1 MRQPNQ
7 RYYLLGHRAARAE
20 RLENCQDGFA
30 YVQQLQKHG
39 KQLDGVEFD
48 VQMTADGKFV
58 VVHDETL
65 NRLAGQQSWIAD
77 KTWTELDAIVQSD
90 YGRFSQR
97 FELGFLK
104 HHVLLLDDLPR
115 YLQHFCHIEL
125 EIKTHAKTQPAL
137 LVKNLLRLLSQEIW
151 QALPITLTSFDT
163 DILYQIQN
171 QQQFL
176 NFHFPTGLLLE
187 PKTLEPKT
195 LEPKTLKPKTL
206 EPNTTLAGQIA
217 FLPTP
222 DAAGKNLILQ
232 TFNRACA
239 LGCRQVGIYYALI
252 TPTLLEIAK
261 IYGLTVS
268 AWTVN
273 EVDVAKRLIEMGVD
287 CVITDYPTQFLTQL
301 YELNI

>member
-1 MRQPNQ
+1 MRHPNQ
-7 RYYLLGHRAARAE
+7 TYYLLGHRAARAE
-20 RLENCQDGFA
+20 ILENCQDGFS

-65 NRLAGQQSWIAD
+65 NRLAKQQSWIAD
-77 KTWTELDAIVQSD
+77 KTWAELESIVQSD

-104 HHVLLLDDLPR
+104 HHVLLLDDLPP
-115 YLQHFCHIEL
+115 YLQHFRHIEL
-125 EIKTHAKTQPAL
+125 EIKTHAKTQPAS
-137 LVKNLLRLLSQEIW
+137 LVKNLLRLLSQEVW
-151 QALPITLTSFDT
+151 QALPVTLTSFDT
-163 DILYQIQN
+163 DILYQIQS

-195 LEPKTLKPKTL
+195 LEPKTL
-206 EPNTTLAGQIA
+206 EPETMMASQIA

-239 LGCRQVGIYYALI
+239 LGCSQVGIYYPLI

-261 IYGLTVS
+261 IYGLTVT

-273 EVDVAKRLIEMGVD
+273 EVEVAKRLIGMGVD

-301 YELNI
+301 YELNV

>member
-1 MRQPNQ
+1 MRHPNQ

-77 KTWTELDAIVQSD
+77 KTWAELDAIVQSD
-90 YGRFSQR
+90 YERFSQR

-104 HHVLLLDDLPR
+104 HHVLLLDDLPP
-115 YLQHFCHIEL
+115 YLQHFRHIEL

-176 NFHFPTGLLLE
+176 TFHFPTGLLLE
-187 PKTLEPKT
+187 P
-195 LEPKTLKPKTL
+195 
-206 EPNTTLAGQIA
+206 NTTLAGQFA

-252 TPTLLEIAK
+252 TPTLLEIAE

-301 YELNI
+301 YEFNV

>member
-1 MRQPNQ
+1 MRYPNQ
-7 RYYLLGHRAARAE
+7 TYYLLGHRAARAE

-65 NRLAGQQSWIAD
+65 DRLARQQSWIAD
-77 KTWTELDAIVQSD
+77 KTWAELDTIVQSD

-104 HHVLLLDDLPR
+104 HHILLLDDLPP
-115 YLQHFCHIEL
+115 YLQHFRHIEL

-137 LVKNLLRLLSQEIW
+137 LVKNLLRLLSQEVW
-151 QALPITLTSFDT
+151 QDLPITLTSFDT
-163 DILYQIQN
+163 DILYQIQS

-176 NFHFPTGLLLE
+176 PFHFPTGLLLE

-195 LEPKTLKPKTL
+195 LEPKA
-206 EPNTTLAGQIA
+206 TLASQIA

-222 DAAGKNLILQ
+222 DAAGKI
-232 TFNRACA
+232 
-239 LGCRQVGIYYALI
+239 
-252 TPTLLEIAK
+252 
-261 IYGLTVS
+261 
-268 AWTVN
+268 
-273 EVDVAKRLIEMGVD
+273 
-287 CVITDYPTQFLTQL
+287 
-301 YELNI
+301 

>member
-1 MRQPNQ
+1 MRHPNQ
-7 RYYLLGHRAARAE
+7 MYYLLGHRAARAE
-20 RLENCQDGFA
+20 VLENCQDGFA

-65 NRLAGQQSWIAD
+65 NRLARQQSWIAD
-77 KTWTELDAIVQSD
+77 KTWAELDAIVQSD

-104 HHVLLLDDLPR
+104 HHVLLLNDLPP
-115 YLQHFCHIEL
+115 YLQHFRHIEL

-137 LVKNLLRLLSQEIW
+137 LVKNLLRLLSQEVW

-176 NFHFPTGLLLE
+176 TFHFPTGLLLE

-195 LEPKTLKPKTL
+195 LEPKT
-206 EPNTTLAGQIA
+206 TLASHIA

-222 DAAGKNLILQ
+222 DAAGKHLILQ

-239 LGCRQVGIYYALI
+239 LGCSQVGIYYPLI

-261 IYGLTVS
+261 IYGLTVT

-301 YELNI
+301 YELNV

>member
-1 MRQPNQ
+1 MRHPNQ
-7 RYYLLGHRAARAE
+7 TYYLLGHRAARAE
-20 RLENCQDGFA
+20 MLENCQDGFA
-30 YVQQLQKHG
+30 YVQQLQKQG

-65 NRLAGQQSWIAD
+65 NRLARQQSWIAD
-77 KTWTELDAIVQSD
+77 KTWAELGAIVQSD
-90 YGRFSQR
+90 YERFSQC

-104 HHVLLLDDLPR
+104 HHLLLLDDLPP

-125 EIKTHAKTQPAL
+125 EIKTHAKTHPAL

-176 NFHFPTGLLLE
+176 NFHFPKGLLLE

-195 LEPKTLKPKTL
+195 LEP
-206 EPNTTLAGQIA
+206 NTTLASQIA

-239 LGCRQVGIYYALI
+239 LGCSQVGIYYPLI
-252 TPTLLEIAK
+252 TPALLEIAK

-273 EVDVAKRLIEMGVD
+273 EVEVAKRLIEMGVD

-301 YELNI
+301 YEFNV

>member
-1 MRQPNQ
+1 MRHPNQ

-48 VQMTADGKFV
+48 IQMTADGRFV

-77 KTWTELDAIVQSD
+77 KTWAELDAIVQSD
-90 YGRFSQR
+90 YGRFSQY
-97 FELGFLK
+97 FEPGFLK
-104 HHVLLLDDLPR
+104 HHVLLLDDLPP
-115 YLQHFCHIEL
+115 YLQYFHHIEL

-171 QQQFL
+171 QQQL
-176 NFHFPTGLLLE
+176 LSLKLHTGLLLE
-187 PKTLEPKT
+187 PKT
-195 LEPKTLKPKTL
+195 
-206 EPNTTLAGQIA
+206 TLAGQIT

-222 DAAGKNLILQ
+222 DTAGKNLILQ

-239 LGCRQVGIYYALI
+239 LGCSQVGIYYALI

-301 YELNI
+301 YDFNV

>member
-1 MRQPNQ
+1 MRHPNQ

-48 VQMTADGKFV
+48 IQMTADGKFV

-77 KTWTELDAIVQSD
+77 KTWAELDAIVQSD
-90 YGRFSQR
+90 YERFSQR

-104 HHVLLLDDLPR
+104 HHLLLLDDLAP
-115 YLQHFCHIEL
+115 YLQYFHHIEL
-125 EIKTHAKTQPAL
+125 EIKTHAKTHPAL
-137 LVKNLLRLLSQEIW
+137 LVKNLLRLLSQEVW

-171 QQQFL
+171 QQQL
-176 NFHFPTGLLLE
+176 LSLKLHTGLLLE
-187 PKTLEPKT
+187 PKT
-195 LEPKTLKPKTL
+195 
-206 EPNTTLAGQIA
+206 TLAGQIT

-222 DAAGKNLILQ
+222 DTAGKNLILQ

-239 LGCRQVGIYYALI
+239 LGCSQVGIYYALI

-261 IYGLTVS
+261 IYGLTVT

-301 YELNI
+301 YDFNV

>member
-1 MRQPNQ
+1 MRHPNQ
-7 RYYLLGHRAARAE
+7 TYYLLGHRAARAE
-20 RLENCQDGFA
+20 MLENCQDGFA

-65 NRLAGQQSWIAD
+65 NRLARQQSWIAD
-77 KTWTELDAIVQSD
+77 KTWAELDAIVQSD

-104 HHVLLLDDLPR
+104 HHVLLLNDLPP
-115 YLQHFCHIEL
+115 YLQHFRHIEL
-125 EIKTHAKTQPAL
+125 EIKTHVKTQPAL

-151 QALPITLTSFDT
+151 QDLPITLTSFDT
-163 DILYQIQN
+163 DILYQIHN

-176 NFHFPTGLLLE
+176 NFYFPTGLLLE
-187 PKTLEPKT
+187 PKT
-195 LEPKTLKPKTL
+195 
-206 EPNTTLAGQIA
+206 TLASQIA

-222 DAAGKNLILQ
+222 DTAGKNLILQ

-261 IYGLTVS
+261 IYGLTVT

-301 YELNI
+301 YEFNV

>member
-1 MRQPNQ
+1 MRHPNQ
-7 RYYLLGHRAARAE
+7 TYYLLGHRAARAE
-20 RLENCQDGFA
+20 MLENCQDGFA
-30 YVQQLQKHG
+30 YVQQLQKQG

-48 VQMTADGKFV
+48 IQMTADGKFV

-65 NRLAGQQSWIAD
+65 NRLARQQSWIVD
-77 KTWTELDAIVQSD
+77 KTWAELDAIVQSD

-104 HHVLLLDDLPR
+104 HPILLLDDLPP
-115 YLQHFCHIEL
+115 YLQHFRHIEL
-125 EIKTHAKTQPAL
+125 EIKTHAKTHPAL
-137 LVKNLLRLLSQEIW
+137 LVKNLLRLLSQGIW

-176 NFHFPTGLLLE
+176 TFHFLTGLLLE
-187 PKTLEPKT
+187 PKT
-195 LEPKTLKPKTL
+195 
-206 EPNTTLAGQIA
+206 TLASQIA

-239 LGCRQVGIYYALI
+239 LGCSQVGIYYALI

-261 IYGLTVS
+261 IYGLTVT

-273 EVDVAKRLIEMGVD
+273 EVEVAKRLIEMGID
-287 CVITDYPTQFLTQL
+287 CVITDYHTQFLTQL
-301 YELNI
+301 YDFNV

>member
-1 MRQPNQ
+1 MRHPNQ
-7 RYYLLGHRAARAE
+7 TYYLLGHRAARAE
-20 RLENCQDGFA
+20 MLENCQDGFA

-65 NRLAGQQSWIAD
+65 NRLARQQSWIAD
-77 KTWTELDAIVQSD
+77 KTWAELGAIVQSD

-97 FELGFLK
+97 FEPGFLK
-104 HHVLLLDDLPR
+104 HHVLLLDDLPP

-151 QALPITLTSFDT
+151 QDLPITLTSFDT

-195 LEPKTLKPKTL
+195 LEP
-206 EPNTTLAGQIA
+206 NTTLASQIA

-239 LGCRQVGIYYALI
+239 LGCSQVGIYYPLI
-252 TPTLLEIAK
+252 TPALLEIAK

-273 EVDVAKRLIEMGVD
+273 EVEVAKRLIEMGVD

-301 YELNI
+301 YEFNV

>member
-151 QALPITLTSFDT
+151 QDLPITLTSFDT

-176 NFHFPTGLLLE
+176 TFHFPTGLL
-187 PKTLEPKT
+187 LEPKT

-301 YELNI
+301 YEFNV

>member
-1 MRQPNQ
+1 MRYPNQ
-7 RYYLLGHRAARAE
+7 TCYLLGHRAARAE
-20 RLENCQDGFA
+20 MLENCQDGFA

-65 NRLAGQQSWIAD
+65 NRLARQQSWIAD

-104 HHVLLLDDLPR
+104 HHILLLDDLSP
-115 YLQHFCHIEL
+115 YLQHFRHIEL

-151 QALPITLTSFDT
+151 QDLPITLTSFDT
-163 DILYQIQN
+163 DILYQILS
-171 QQQFL
+171 QQQSL
-176 NFHFPTGLLLE
+176 TLKRHTGLLLD
-187 PKTLEPKT
+187 
-195 LEPKTLKPKTL
+195 LK
-206 EPNTTLAGQIA
+206 TTLASQIA

-239 LGCRQVGIYYALI
+239 LGCSQVGIYYPLI

-273 EVDVAKRLIEMGVD
+273 EVEVAKRLIEMGVD

-301 YELNI
+301 YEFNV

>member
-1 MRQPNQ
+1 MRYPNQ
-7 RYYLLGHRAARAE
+7 TYYLLGHRAARAE
-20 RLENCQDGFA
+20 LLENCQDGFA
-30 YVQQLQKHG
+30 YVQRLQKHD

-58 VVHDETL
+58 VLHDETL

-77 KTWTELDAIVQSD
+77 KTWAELNAVVQSD
-90 YGRFSQR
+90 HGRFSQR

-104 HHVLLLDDLPR
+104 HHVLLLDDLLP
-115 YLQHFCHIEL
+115 YLQYFHHIEL
-125 EIKTHAKTQPAL
+125 EIKTHAKTQPAV
-137 LVKNLLRLLSQEIW
+137 LVKNLLRLLSQEVW

-176 NFHFPTGLLLE
+176 TFHFPTGLLLE
-187 PKTLEPKT
+187 PKTLEPKI
-195 LEPKTLKPKTL
+195 L
-206 EPNTTLAGQIA
+206 EPNTRLASQIA

-222 DAAGKNLILQ
+222 DTAGKNLILQ

-261 IYGLTVS
+261 IYGLTVT

-273 EVDVAKRLIEMGVD
+273 EVDVAKSLIKMGVD

-301 YELNI
+301 YELNV

>member
-1 MRQPNQ
+1 MRHPNQ
-7 RYYLLGHRAARAE
+7 TYYLLGHRAARAE
-20 RLENCQDGFA
+20 MLENCQDGFA

-39 KQLDGVEFD
+39 RQLDGVEFD

-65 NRLAGQQSWIAD
+65 NRLAGQQSWIGD
-77 KTWTELDAIVQSD
+77 KTWAELDAIVQSD
-90 YGRFSQR
+90 YGRFSQY
-97 FELGFLK
+97 FEHGFLK
-104 HHVLLLDDLPR
+104 HHVLLLDDLAP
-115 YLQHFCHIEL
+115 YLQHFRHIEL
-125 EIKTHAKTQPAL
+125 EIKTHAKTQPAS

-163 DILYQIQN
+163 DVLYQIRN
-171 QQQFL
+171 QQQSL
-176 NFHFPTGLLLE
+176 PPKLHTGLLLE
-187 PKTLEPKT
+187 PKT
-195 LEPKTLKPKTL
+195 
-206 EPNTTLAGQIA
+206 TLASQIT

-239 LGCRQVGIYYALI
+239 LGCSQVGIYYALI

-261 IYGLTVS
+261 IYGLTVT

-301 YELNI
+301 YDFNV

>member
-1 MRQPNQ
+1 MRHPNQ
-7 RYYLLGHRAARAE
+7 TYYLLGHRAARAE

-30 YVQQLQKHG
+30 YVKQLQKHG

-65 NRLAGQQSWIAD
+65 NRLARQQSWIAD
-77 KTWTELDAIVQSD
+77 KTWAELDAIVQSD

-104 HHVLLLDDLPR
+104 HHLLLLNDLPP
-115 YLQHFCHIEL
+115 YLQHFRHIEL
-125 EIKTHAKTQPAL
+125 EIKTHAKTQPAS

-163 DILYQIQN
+163 DILYQIHN

-176 NFHFPTGLLLE
+176 TFHFPTGLLLE
-187 PKTLEPKT
+187 PKSTM
-195 LEPKTLKPKTL
+195 
-206 EPNTTLAGQIA
+206 ASQIA

-239 LGCRQVGIYYALI
+239 LGCSQVGIYFALI
-252 TPTLLEIAK
+252 TPALLEIAK
-261 IYGLTVS
+261 IYGLTVT

-301 YELNI
+301 YDFNV

>member
-1 MRQPNQ
+1 MRKKKKKNWG
-7 RYYLLGHRAARAE
+7 LGQRAARAE
-20 RLENCQDGFA
+20 MQENCQDGFS
-30 YVQQLQKHG
+30 YEKKKKKHG

-65 NRLAGQQSWIAD
+65 NRLAKQQSWIAD
-77 KTWTELDAIVQSD
+77 RTWAELDAIVRSD
-90 YGRFSQR
+90 YERFSQR

-104 HHVLLLDDLPR
+104 HHVLLLDDLPP
-115 YLQHFCHIEL
+115 YLQHFRHIEL
-125 EIKTHAKTQPAL
+125 EIKPHAKTHPAS
-137 LVKNLLRLLSQEIW
+137 LVKNLLRLLSQGIW

-171 QQQFL
+171 QQQL
-176 NFHFPTGLLLE
+176 LSLKLHTGLLLE
-187 PKTLEPKT
+187 PKT
-195 LEPKTLKPKTL
+195 
-206 EPNTTLAGQIA
+206 TLAGQIT

-222 DAAGKNLILQ
+222 DAAGKSLILQ

-239 LGCRQVGIYYALI
+239 LGCSQVGIYYALI

-261 IYGLTVS
+261 IYGLTVT

-301 YELNI
+301 YEFNV

>member
-1 MRQPNQ
+1 MRHPNQ
-7 RYYLLGHRAARAE
+7 TYYLLGHRAARAE

-65 NRLAGQQSWIAD
+65 HRLARQQSWIAD
-77 KTWTELDAIVQSD
+77 KTWAELDAIVQSD
-90 YGRFSQR
+90 YGRFSQC
-97 FELGFLK
+97 FELRFLK
-104 HHVLLLDDLPR
+104 HHVLLLDDLPP
-115 YLQHFCHIEL
+115 YLQHFSHIEL
-125 EIKTHAKTQPAL
+125 EIKTHAKTHPAL

-176 NFHFPTGLLLE
+176 TFHFPTGLLLE

-195 LEPKTLKPKTL
+195 LEPKTLEPK
-206 EPNTTLAGQIA
+206 TTLASQIA

-222 DAAGKNLILQ
+222 DAAGKHLILQ

-239 LGCRQVGIYYALI
+239 LGCSQVGIYYPLI
-252 TPTLLEIAK
+252 TPALLEIAK
-261 IYGLTVS
+261 IYGLTVT

-301 YELNI
+301 NELNI

>member
-20 RLENCQDGFA
+20 MLENCQDGFA

-48 VQMTADGKFV
+48 IQMTADGKFV

-97 FELGFLK
+97 FEPGFLK
-104 HHVLLLDDLPR
+104 HHVLLLDDLPP

-125 EIKTHAKTQPAL
+125 EIKTHAKTHPAL

-195 LEPKTLKPKTL
+195 LEP
-206 EPNTTLAGQIA
+206 NTMLASQIT

-222 DAAGKNLILQ
+222 DTAGKNLILQ

-239 LGCRQVGIYYALI
+239 LGCSQVGIYYPLI
-252 TPTLLEIAK
+252 TPALLEIAK

-273 EVDVAKRLIEMGVD
+273 EVEVAKRLIEMGVD

-301 YELNI
+301 YDFNV

>member
-1 MRQPNQ
+1 MRHPNQ
-7 RYYLLGHRAARAE
+7 TYYLLGHRAARAE

-30 YVQQLQKHG
+30 YVQQLQKQG

-65 NRLAGQQSWIAD
+65 NRLARQQSWIAD
-77 KTWTELDAIVQSD
+77 KTWAELGAIVQSD

-97 FELGFLK
+97 FEAGFLK

-125 EIKTHAKTQPAL
+125 EIKTHAKTQPAS
-137 LVKNLLRLLSQEIW
+137 LVENLLRLLSQGIW

-195 LEPKTLKPKTL
+195 LAPK
-206 EPNTTLAGQIA
+206 TTLASHII

-239 LGCRQVGIYYALI
+239 LGCSQVGIYYALI
-252 TPTLLEIAK
+252 TPALLEIAK
-261 IYGLTVS
+261 IYGLTVT

-273 EVDVAKRLIEMGVD
+273 EVNVAKRLIAMGVD

-301 YELNI
+301 YDFNV

>member
-1 MRQPNQ
+1 MRHPNQ
-7 RYYLLGHRAARAE
+7 TYYLLGHRAARAE

-39 KQLDGVEFD
+39 KQVDGVEFD

-65 NRLAGQQSWIAD
+65 NRLAKQQSWIAD
-77 KTWTELDAIVQSD
+77 KTWAELDAIVQSD

-104 HHVLLLDDLPR
+104 HHVLLLDDLPP
-115 YLQHFCHIEL
+115 YLQYFHHIEL
-125 EIKTHAKTQPAL
+125 EIKTHAKTHPAL

-176 NFHFPTGLLLE
+176 TFHFPTGLLLE
-187 PKTLEPKT
+187 PKTLEPRT
-195 LEPKTLKPKTL
+195 LEPKTL
-206 EPNTTLAGQIA
+206 ESNTTLASQIA

-222 DAAGKNLILQ
+222 DAAGKHLILQ

-239 LGCRQVGIYYALI
+239 LGCSQVGIYYALI

-261 IYGLTVS
+261 IYGLTVT

>member
-1 MRQPNQ
+1 MRHPNQ
-7 RYYLLGHRAARAE
+7 TYYLLGHRAARAE

-48 VQMTADGKFV
+48 IQMTADGKFV

-65 NRLAGQQSWIAD
+65 NRLARQQSWIAD
-77 KTWTELDAIVQSD
+77 KTWAELDAIVQSD

-104 HHVLLLDDLPR
+104 HHILLLDDLPP
-115 YLQHFCHIEL
+115 YLQHFRHIEL

-137 LVKNLLRLLSQEIW
+137 LVKNLLRLLSQEVW
-151 QALPITLTSFDT
+151 QDLPITLTSFDT
-163 DILYQIQN
+163 DTLYQIQS

-195 LEPKTLKPKTL
+195 LEPKP
-206 EPNTTLAGQIA
+206 TLASQIA

-222 DAAGKNLILQ
+222 DAAGKHLILQ

-239 LGCRQVGIYYALI
+239 LGCSQVGIYYVLI
-252 TPTLLEIAK
+252 TPALLEIAK
-261 IYGLTVS
+261 IYGLTVT

-273 EVDVAKRLIEMGVD
+273 EVDVAKCLIEMGVD

-301 YELNI
+301 NELNV

>member
-1 MRQPNQ
+1 MRHPNQ

-20 RLENCQDGFA
+20 MLENCQDGFA

-48 VQMTADGKFV
+48 IQMTADGKFV

-115 YLQHFCHIEL
+115 YLQYFCHIEL
-125 EIKTHAKTQPAL
+125 EIKTHAKTHPAL

-171 QQQFL
+171 QQQSL
-176 NFHFPTGLLLE
+176 PPKLHTGLLLE
-187 PKTLEPKT
+187 PKT
-195 LEPKTLKPKTL
+195 
-206 EPNTTLAGQIA
+206 TLASQIT

-239 LGCRQVGIYYALI
+239 LGCSQVGIYYALI

-261 IYGLTVS
+261 IYGLTVT

-273 EVDVAKRLIEMGVD
+273 EVDVAKRLIKMGVD

-301 YELNI
+301 YELNA

>member
-1 MRQPNQ
+1 MRHPNQ
-7 RYYLLGHRAARAE
+7 TYYLLGHRAARAE

-30 YVQQLQKHG
+30 YVKQLQKHG

-65 NRLAGQQSWIAD
+65 NRLARQQSWIAD
-77 KTWTELDAIVQSD
+77 KTWAELDAIVQSD

-104 HHVLLLDDLPR
+104 HHLLLLNDLPP
-115 YLQHFCHIEL
+115 YLQHFRHIEL
-125 EIKTHAKTQPAL
+125 EIKTHAKTQPAS

-163 DILYQIQN
+163 DILYQIHN

-176 NFHFPTGLLLE
+176 TFHFPTGLLLE
-187 PKTLEPKT
+187 PKSTM
-195 LEPKTLKPKTL
+195 
-206 EPNTTLAGQIA
+206 ASQIA

-239 LGCRQVGIYYALI
+239 LGCSQVGIYFALI
-252 TPTLLEIAK
+252 TPALLEIAK
-261 IYGLTVS
+261 IYGLTVT

-273 EVDVAKRLIEMGVD
+273 EVDVAKRLIEVGVD

-301 YELNI
+301 YDFNV

>member
-1 MRQPNQ
+1 MRHLNQ
-7 RYYLLGHRAARAE
+7 TYYLLGHRAARAE

-48 VQMTADGKFV
+48 IQMTADGKFV

-65 NRLAGQQSWIAD
+65 NRLARQQSWIAD
-77 KTWTELDAIVQSD
+77 KTWAELDAIVQSD

-104 HHVLLLDDLPR
+104 HRLLLLDDLPP
-115 YLQHFCHIEL
+115 YLQHFCHIQL

-176 NFHFPTGLLLE
+176 TFHFPTGLLLE

-195 LEPKTLKPKTL
+195 LEPKTLEPKA
-206 EPNTTLAGQIA
+206 TLASQIA

-222 DAAGKNLILQ
+222 DTAGKNLILQ

-239 LGCRQVGIYYALI
+239 LGCSQVGIYYALI

-261 IYGLTVS
+261 IYGLTVT

-301 YELNI
+301 YEFNV

>member
-30 YVQQLQKHG
+30 YVKQLQKHG

-65 NRLAGQQSWIAD
+65 NRLARQQSWIAD
-77 KTWTELDAIVQSD
+77 KTWAELDAIVQSD

-104 HHVLLLDDLPR
+104 HHLLLLNDLPP
-115 YLQHFCHIEL
+115 YLQHFRHIEL
-125 EIKTHAKTQPAL
+125 EIKTHAKTQPAS

-163 DILYQIQN
+163 DILYQIHN

-176 NFHFPTGLLLE
+176 TFHFPTGLLLE
-187 PKTLEPKT
+187 PKSTM
-195 LEPKTLKPKTL
+195 
-206 EPNTTLAGQIA
+206 ASQIA

-239 LGCRQVGIYYALI
+239 LGCSQVGIYFALI
-252 TPTLLEIAK
+252 TPALLEIAK
-261 IYGLTVS
+261 IYGLTVT

-301 YELNI
+301 YDFNV

>member
-1 MRQPNQ
+1 MRHPNQ
-7 RYYLLGHRAARAE
+7 TYYLLGHRAARAE
-20 RLENCQDGFA
+20 RLENCQDGFD
-30 YVQQLQKHG
+30 YVQQLQKNG

-77 KTWTELDAIVQSD
+77 KTWAELNAVVQSD
-90 YGRFSQR
+90 HGRFSQR

-104 HHVLLLDDLPR
+104 HRVLLLNDLLP
-115 YLQHFCHIEL
+115 YLQHFRHIEL
-125 EIKTHAKTQPAL
+125 EIKTHAKTHPAL

-151 QALPITLTSFDT
+151 QALPLTLTSFDT

-176 NFHFPTGLLLE
+176 TFHFPTGLLLE
-187 PKTLEPKT
+187 PKT
-195 LEPKTLKPKTL
+195 
-206 EPNTTLAGQIA
+206 TLASQIA

-239 LGCRQVGIYYALI
+239 LGCSQVGIYYTLI

-261 IYGLTVS
+261 IYGLTVT

>member
-1 MRQPNQ
+1 MRHPNQ
-7 RYYLLGHRAARAE
+7 TYYLLGHRAARAE
-20 RLENCQDGFA
+20 MLENCQDGFS

-65 NRLAGQQSWIAD
+65 NRLAKQQSWIAD
-77 KTWTELDAIVQSD
+77 KTWAELESIVQSD

-104 HHVLLLDDLPR
+104 HHVLLLDDLPP
-115 YLQHFCHIEL
+115 YLQHFRHIEL
-125 EIKTHAKTQPAL
+125 EIKTHAKTQPAS
-137 LVKNLLRLLSQEIW
+137 LVKNLLRLLSQEVW
-151 QALPITLTSFDT
+151 QALPVTLTSFDT
-163 DILYQIQN
+163 DILYQIQS

-195 LEPKTLKPKTL
+195 LEPKTLEPKA
-206 EPNTTLAGQIA
+206 TLASQIA

-222 DAAGKNLILQ
+222 DTAGKNLILQ

-239 LGCRQVGIYYALI
+239 LGCSQVGIYYALI

-261 IYGLTVS
+261 VYGLTVT

-301 YELNI
+301 NELNI

>member
-1 MRQPNQ
+1 MRHPNQ
-7 RYYLLGHRAARAE
+7 TYYLLGHRAARAE
-20 RLENCQDGFA
+20 MLENCQDGFA

-48 VQMTADGKFV
+48 IQMTADGKFV

-65 NRLAGQQSWIAD
+65 NRLARQQSWIAD
-77 KTWTELDAIVQSD
+77 KTWAELDAIVQSD

-104 HHVLLLDDLPR
+104 HRLLLLDDLPP

-151 QALPITLTSFDT
+151 QDLPITLTSFDT
-163 DILYQIQN
+163 DILYQIHN

-176 NFHFPTGLLLE
+176 TFHFPTGLLLE

-195 LEPKTLKPKTL
+195 
-206 EPNTTLAGQIA
+206 TLASQIA

-222 DAAGKNLILQ
+222 DASGKNLILQ

-239 LGCRQVGIYYALI
+239 LGCRQVG
-252 TPTLLEIAK
+252 K
-261 IYGLTVS
+261 IGRAHV
-268 AWTVN
+268 
-273 EVDVAKRLIEMGVD
+273 
-287 CVITDYPTQFLTQL
+287 
-301 YELNI
+301 

>member
-1 MRQPNQ
+1 MRHPNQ
-7 RYYLLGHRAARAE
+7 TYYLLGHRAARAE
-20 RLENCQDGFA
+20 MLENCQDGFA
-30 YVQQLQKHG
+30 YVHQLQKHG

-65 NRLAGQQSWIAD
+65 NRLAKQQSWIAD
-77 KTWTELDAIVQSD
+77 KTWAELDAIVQSD

-97 FELGFLK
+97 FEPGFLK
-104 HHVLLLDDLPR
+104 HHVLLLDNLPP

-125 EIKTHAKTQPAL
+125 EIKTHAKTHPAL

-195 LEPKTLKPKTL
+195 LEP
-206 EPNTTLAGQIA
+206 NTTLASQIA

-239 LGCRQVGIYYALI
+239 LGCSQVGIYYPLI
-252 TPTLLEIAK
+252 TPALLEIAK

-273 EVDVAKRLIEMGVD
+273 EVEVAKRLIEMGVD

-301 YELNI
+301 YEFNV

>member
-1 MRQPNQ
+1 MRHPNQ
-7 RYYLLGHRAARAE
+7 TYYLLGHRAARAE

-65 NRLAGQQSWIAD
+65 NRLAKQQSWIAD
-77 KTWTELDAIVQSD
+77 KTWPELDAVVQSD

-104 HHVLLLDDLPR
+104 HHLLLLNDLAP
-115 YLQHFCHIEL
+115 YLQNFRHIEL
-125 EIKTHAKTQPAL
+125 EIKTHAKTHPAL

-176 NFHFPTGLLLE
+176 TFHFPTGLLLE

-195 LEPKTLKPKTL
+195 LKPKTL
-206 EPNTTLAGQIA
+206 EPKTTLASQIT

-239 LGCRQVGIYYALI
+239 LGCSQVGIYYALI

-261 IYGLTVS
+261 IYGLTVT

-301 YELNI
+301 YELNV

>member
-1 MRQPNQ
+1 MRHPNQ
-7 RYYLLGHRAARAE
+7 THYLLGHRAARAE

-77 KTWTELDAIVQSD
+77 KTWAELNAVMQSD
-90 YGRFSQR
+90 YGRFSQC
-97 FELGFLK
+97 FELRFLK
-104 HHVLLLDDLPR
+104 HHVLLLDDLPP
-115 YLQHFCHIEL
+115 YLQHFSHIEL
-125 EIKTHAKTQPAL
+125 EIKTHAKTHPAS
-137 LVKNLLRLLSQEIW
+137 LVKNLLRLLSQEAW

-163 DILYQIQN
+163 DVLYQIRN
-171 QQQFL
+171 QQQSL
-176 NFHFPTGLLLE
+176 PPKLHTGLLLE
-187 PKTLEPKT
+187 PKT
-195 LEPKTLKPKTL
+195 
-206 EPNTTLAGQIA
+206 TLASQIA

-222 DAAGKNLILQ
+222 DAAGKHLILQ

-239 LGCRQVGIYYALI
+239 LGCSQVGIYYPLI

-273 EVDVAKRLIEMGVD
+273 EVEVAKRLIEMGVD

-301 YELNI
+301 YELNL

>member
-1 MRQPNQ
+1 MRHPNQ
-7 RYYLLGHRAARAE
+7 TYYLLGHRAARAE

-30 YVQQLQKHG
+30 YVQQLQKQG

-65 NRLAGQQSWIAD
+65 NRLARQQSWIAD
-77 KTWTELDAIVQSD
+77 KTWAELDAIVQSD

-104 HHVLLLDDLPR
+104 HHVLLLDDLPP

-125 EIKTHAKTQPAL
+125 EIKTHAKTHPAL

-195 LEPKTLKPKTL
+195 LEP
-206 EPNTTLAGQIA
+206 NTMLASQIT

-222 DAAGKNLILQ
+222 DTAGKNLILQ

-239 LGCRQVGIYYALI
+239 LGCSQVGIYYPLI

-273 EVDVAKRLIEMGVD
+273 EVEVAKRLIEMGVD

-301 YELNI
+301 YEFNV

>member
-1 MRQPNQ
+1 MRHPNQ
-7 RYYLLGHRAARAE
+7 TYYLLGHRAARAE
-20 RLENCQDGFA
+20 RLENCQDGFV

-65 NRLAGQQSWIAD
+65 NRLARQQSWIAD
-77 KTWTELDAIVQSD
+77 KTWAELDAIVQSD

-104 HHVLLLDDLPR
+104 HHVLLLDDLPP

-171 QQQFL
+171 QQQSL
-176 NFHFPTGLLLE
+176 SLKLHTGLLLE
-187 PKTLEPKT
+187 PKTT
-195 LEPKTLKPKTL
+195 M
-206 EPNTTLAGQIA
+206 ASQIA

-239 LGCRQVGIYYALI
+239 LGCSQVGIYYPLI

-273 EVDVAKRLIEMGVD
+273 EVEVAKRLIEMGVD

-301 YELNI
+301 

>member
-1 MRQPNQ
+1 MRHPNQ
-7 RYYLLGHRAARAE
+7 TYYLLGHRAARAE
-20 RLENCQDGFA
+20 MLENCQDGFA

-48 VQMTADGKFV
+48 VQLTADGKFV

-65 NRLAGQQSWIAD
+65 NRLARQQSWIAD
-77 KTWTELDAIVQSD
+77 KTWAELDAIVQSD
-90 YGRFSQR
+90 YERFSQR

-104 HHVLLLDDLPR
+104 HHVLLLDDLPP
-115 YLQHFCHIEL
+115 YLQHFRHIEL
-125 EIKTHAKTQPAL
+125 EIKTHAKTQPAS
-137 LVKNLLRLLSQEIW
+137 LVKNLLRLLSQEVW

-163 DILYQIQN
+163 DILHQIHN

-176 NFHFPTGLLLE
+176 NFHFSTGLLLE
-187 PKTLEPKT
+187 PKT
-195 LEPKTLKPKTL
+195 
-206 EPNTTLAGQIA
+206 TLASQIT

-239 LGCRQVGIYYALI
+239 LGCSQVGIYYALI
-252 TPTLLEIAK
+252 TPALLEIAK

-273 EVDVAKRLIEMGVD
+273 EVEVAKRLIEMGVD

-301 YELNI
+301 YEFNV